1 MITIY
6 QILWDKIKN
15 LFVDKDKDHQ
25 DNSKRG

>member
-6 QILWDKIKN
+6 RILWDKIKN

-25 DNSKRG
+25 AKDKES

>member
-6 QILWDKIKN
+6 KILWDKIKN

-25 DNSKRG
+25 DKDKES

>member
-6 QILWDKIKN
+6 RILWDKIKN

-25 DNSKRG
+25 DKDKES

>member
-6 QILWDKIKN
+6 RVFWNKIKN

-25 DNSKRG
+25 DKDKVS

>member
-25 DNSKRG
+25 DKSKGG

>member
-6 QILWDKIKN
+6 RIVWDKIKN

-25 DNSKRG
+25 DKPKES

>member
-6 QILWDKIKN
+6 KILWDKIKN

-25 DNSKRG
+25 DKDKVS